1 MFNTAHN
8 ISNSWSLYY
17 NSMKSLILVLAIVA
31 TCGAQNQLVPGAD
44 MPESRALDF
53 ITGFLEGLNE
63 KGDINKL
70 LSCVKGIDQII
81 DNIAEGV
88 RLISVG
94 GAENIIIGVTKV
106 ITSVKE
112 LLGIFKP
119 CSEGFKQIKKLF
131 EAFRHINILKIV
143 FKILNDPK
151 PYVTDIV
158 RAVEAFK
165 KKDFREGGK
174 RVGRFLFNL
183 FLTNATEVSYPE
195 MTLED
200 VLDMID
206 GFFTGLNT
214 DGKFDN
220 LAKCAKQLPIIVD
233 AVEELIAKFK
243 ELNKLTLEE
252 FVQAALACI
261 RAARSLVNVILPCKG
276 TYEDFNALVKMI
288 QEIDF
293 KKRFELL
300 WQTEFHNLLHY
311 LSKGMQELKE
321 GEFYN
326 SGESFGIFVHILL
339 LKKL

>member
-1 MFNTAHN
+1 MCIRDRYQRRVHG
-8 ISNSWSLYY
+8 

-31 TCGAQNQLVPGAD
+31 TCSAQIHLVPGAV
-44 MPESRALDF
+44 MPQSRAFDF

-70 LSCVKGIDQII
+70 LNCVKGIDQII
-81 DNIAEGV
+81 DNIVEGV

-94 GAENIIIGVTKV
+94 GAENIIVGVTKV

-131 EAFRHINILKIV
+131 EAFRHINILKVV
-143 FKILNDPK
+143 FKILNNPK
-151 PYVTDIV
+151 PYVTDV
-158 RAVEAFK
+158 VKAVEAFK
-165 KKDFREGGK
+165 KKDFHEGGK

-183 FLTNATEVSYPE
+183 FLTNSTEVSYPKME
-195 MTLED
+195 LDD
-200 VLDMID
+200 VLDLID
-206 GFFTGLNT
+206 GFFSGLNT
-214 DGKFDN
+214 NGDFNN

-233 AVEELIAKFK
+233 AVKDLIAKFK
-243 ELNKLTLEE
+243 DLNKLDLQE
-252 FVQAALACI
+252 FVKAALAVI
-261 RAARSLVNVILPCKG
+261 NAARSLVNVVLPCKG
-276 TYEDFNALVKMI
+276 TYEDFKMLI
-288 QEIDF
+288 KMVQETDF

-300 WQTEFHNLLHY
+300 WEAEFHNLLHY

-321 GEFYN
+321 GQFYDG
-326 SGESFGIFVHILL
+326 GESLGKLVYILL